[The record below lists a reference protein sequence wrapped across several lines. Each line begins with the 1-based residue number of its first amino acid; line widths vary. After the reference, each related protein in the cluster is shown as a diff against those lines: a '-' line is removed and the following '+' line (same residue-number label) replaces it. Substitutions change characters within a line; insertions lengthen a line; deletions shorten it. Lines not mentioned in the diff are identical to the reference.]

1 MPEPL
6 PFPPASGDL
15 ASLKALLLMARDSLV
30 QENPFLGSLVLRLP
44 VSITEAPELRTACV
58 DGRGWCHFSRSF
70 LERLSL
76 PEVRCVLLHEV
87 LHLALDVF
95 TRGEG
100 RQPRRWNVAHD
111 YAVNALIEESHFQ
124 LYFLE
129 WPKGFSPL
137 LDRALFHLPAEEIYA
152 RLSEQS
158 IELKEAP
165 ADVLMDHWHSLDAET
180 RAEARR
186 RWRERLVEAA
196 EEAMRDGG
204 WEDLP
209 PWARK
214 LVGPLL
220 APQVPWQVRLAQKVH
235 GRIGGRRR
243 TYSRPGRRSQAL
255 GQILPGVT
263 RDQGVVGVF
272 TDVSGSI
279 QAADLRAFL
288 GELVGIL
295 REGDLPVRM
304 LHWDTEVTADRLLQ
318 GPDDLRQAL
327 EGMPRDL
334 QGGGGTNPFCILE
347 HLSGHGAHALPMP
360 TFGILLT
367 DGYVVWPSPCEWPF
381 ELLVVTTGQEP
392 PPSLHYDW
400 VRICTKESP

>member
-15 ASLKALLLMARDSLV
+15 VSLKALLLMARDSLV
-30 QENPFLGSLVLRLP
+30 QENPFLGSLALRLP
-44 VSITEAPELRTACV
+44 ISITEAPDVRTACV

-95 TRGEG
+95 ARGDG
-100 RQPRRWNVAHD
+100 RHSRRWNVAHD
-111 YAVNALIEESHFQ
+111 YAVNALIEESRFP

-129 WPKGFSPL
+129 WPKGFFSL
-137 LDRALFHLPAEEIYA
+137 LDRAFFHLPAEEIYE

-158 IELKEAP
+158 IEHKEVP
-165 ADVLMDHWHSLDAET
+165 SDVLMDHWHSLDAET
-180 RAEARR
+180 RAETRR
-186 RWRERLVEAA
+186 RWRERLVQAA

-204 WEDLP
+204 WNDLP
-209 PWARK
+209 PWAQK

-235 GRIGGRRR
+235 GRIVGRRR

-255 GQILPGVT
+255 GQILPGVM
-263 RDQGVVGVF
+263 RDHGVVGVF
-272 TDVSGSI
+272 MDVSGSI

-327 EGMPRDL
+327 EWMPQDI

-347 HLSGHGAHALPMP
+347 HLSGHGASAFPMP

-367 DGYVVWPSPCEWPF
+367 DGYVVWPTLCEWPF

-392 PPSLHYDW
+392 PPTLHYDW